1 MKEYNPKRPSLTLK
15 ASILSSTSYAKYEV
29 NDDTGLGPFY
39 PDGVTAGADVSIQY
53 EVVINNIGSQTVGDA
68 SLRQTVGTGANKKGQ
83 YNGIDIKVGDF
94 VASDDGTKVLK
105 IISISEKSSTQIK
118 CILEDTGLSVARSS
132 NTKSNE
138 ITDGTS
144 VVIFEVSEDNQM
156 VLATDK
162 ITEFGSAQQL
172 AQVDNYF
179 KSNNTYDFTFTNKD
193 NNDNKIQSKIHKFE
207 MDKIDNIILLLKK
220 KAKNREVIQLIIS
233 NNIVE
238 SFMKEIFNKKEE
250 FKEIFKIIEQQNKS
264 IQEGY
269 DKNEFTIYLQKN
281 MSDVIE
287 SLRNI
292 IIINGGTITKGG
304 LYNYDNTKKKSGGIC
319 NYILPISI
327 FGLFFRKNISLIT
340 IILIILIFILTYK
353 FLCVYHSGSKYYH
366 SDKLYIQDKKYLNE

>member
-179 KSNNTYDFTFTNKD
+179 KSNKPF
-193 NNDNKIQSKIHKFE
+193 NNFVFSP
-207 MDKIDNIILLLKK
+207 
-220 KAKNREVIQLIIS
+220 S
-233 NNIVE
+233 
-238 SFMKEIFNKKEE
+238 S
-250 FKEIFKIIEQQNKS
+250 
-264 IQEGY
+264 
-269 DKNEFTIYLQKN
+269 T
-281 MSDVIE
+281 
-287 SLRNI
+287 
-292 IIINGGTITKGG
+292 
-304 LYNYDNTKKKSGGIC
+304 
-319 NYILPISI
+319 
-327 FGLFFRKNISLIT
+327 
-340 IILIILIFILTYK
+340 
-353 FLCVYHSGSKYYH
+353 
-366 SDKLYIQDKKYLNE
+366 